1 VVKKP
6 KKYKPKKSTDMEN
19 YLKEK
24 EELNSKIM
32 EITLKIKERYPEL
45 SIYLN
50 EMTITIPDEE
60 HPDVTIKNL
69 NTYYNSLSSMLNN
82 YILEHPDKAIM

>member
-1 VVKKP
+1 
-6 KKYKPKKSTDMEN
+6 MEN

-45 SIYLN
+45 AVYLD
-50 EMTITIPDEE
+50 EMTITIPGEE
-60 HPDVTIKNL
+60 HPEVTLKNL
-69 NTYYNSLSSMLNN
+69 NAYYNSLNSMLNN
-82 YILEHPDKAIM
+82 YILQHPDKAVM

>member
-1 VVKKP
+1 
-6 KKYKPKKSTDMEN
+6 MEN
-19 YLKEK
+19 YVKEK

-45 SIYLN
+45 AVYLD

-60 HPDVTIKNL
+60 HPEVTLRNL
-69 NTYYNSLSSMLNN
+69 NRYYNSLNSMLNN
-82 YILEHPDKAIM
+82 YILQHPEKAVM